1 MITAV
6 GIGNSR
12 SIEKLKSGAV
22 LVRQLKSRG
31 VDQNWKDR
39 CDRAEKLDSGIVL
52 PDIVYKNLVLFGG

>member
-1 MITAV
+1 MTF
-6 GIGNSR
+6 GNNR

-31 VDQNWKDR
+31 TDHSWKDR
-39 CDRAEKLDSGIVL
+39 PEKVDKIDNVL